1 MDTHRLKD
9 SFAEV
14 ARHGDEVPLFFYSYL
29 FLRHPSTRG
38 MFPPSMA
45 AQRDRLVGALAR
57 IVANVDELAGVLPFV
72 EQLGR
77 DHRKFDVEPEHY
89 PAVGEA
95 LLATLE
101 HFLDDR
107 WTDTLAAD
115 WANAFGV
122 VSEVMIKSAA
132 EAEGTTPARWQGRI
146 VDHDRR
152 RPGVAVIRVV
162 PDSPVPYRA
171 GQSLSVHTSHRPRM
185 WRYYS
190 PANAPR
196 ADGGI
201 ELHVRAI
208 DGGWVSSALVAVATV
223 GDVLELGSP
232 VGDMHLD
239 ARSDADLL
247 LVAGGT
253 GLAPLVAMVEDALSD
268 ASVPRRIHLF
278 HEAAD
283 EADLYDT
290 HRLDR
295 LASAHPNLHVTLAAR
310 SGAVRRAVPGTA
322 VEAALRQSRWAGHDV
337 YVCGSDAMIAGA
349 MDALSH
355 AGLDPGRL
363 HSESFGYSGGIDAM
377 PAASGGSTR

>member
-1 MDTHRLKD
+1 VDTSRLKD

-14 ARHGDEVPLFFYSYL
+14 ARNGDEVPLFFYSYL

-45 AQRDRLVGALAR
+45 AQRDRLVGALGR
-57 IVANVDELAGVLPFV
+57 IVANVDELAAVLPFV

-101 HFLDDR
+101 HFLGDR
-107 WTDTLAAD
+107 WTDDLAAD

-132 EAEGTTPARWQGRI
+132 EAAGTSPARWHGQVI
-146 VDHDRR
+146 EHERR
-152 RPGVAVIRVV
+152 RPDVAVLRVV

-171 GQSLSVHTSHRPRM
+171 GQSLSVHTAHRPRL

-201 ELHVRAI
+201 ELHVRAV
-208 DGGWVSSALVAVATV
+208 DGGWVSSALVAVVAV

-232 VGDMHLD
+232 IGDLHLD

-247 LVAGGT
+247 LLAGGT
-253 GLAPLVAMVEDALSD
+253 GLAPLVAIAEDALRD
-268 ASVPRRIHLF
+268 PDVPRRIHLF

-283 EADLYDT
+283 EVDLYDT
-290 HRLDR
+290 ARLDR
-295 LASAHPNLHVTLAAR
+295 LAAVHPNLHVTLAAR
-310 SGAVRRAVPGTA
+310 TGAVRRAVPGTA
-322 VEAALRQSRWAGHDV
+322 VDAALRQSRWAGHDV
-337 YVCGSDAMIAGA
+337 YVCGSDAMIAA
-349 MDALSH
+349 ATDALSQ

-363 HSESFGYSGGIDAM
+363 RTESFGYSGVDAI
-377 PAASGGSTR
+377 PAASGGPTR